1 MITLFWKFVIVFS
14 MMLHFEKLVDCLG
27 ARTLEVDA
35 VDRLG
40 LEFPIILGP
49 FVLRIGAKCYARL
62 LMRPFA

>member
-1 MITLFWKFVIVFS
+1 